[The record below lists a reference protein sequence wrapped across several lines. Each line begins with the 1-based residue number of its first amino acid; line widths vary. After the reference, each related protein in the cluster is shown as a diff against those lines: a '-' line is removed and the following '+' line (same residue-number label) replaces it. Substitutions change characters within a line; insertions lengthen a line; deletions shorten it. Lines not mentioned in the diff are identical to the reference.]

1 MAGPIARRPRD
12 GSAAKNGPHR
22 QTELPFDTA
31 NHTTFGDRAGLND
44 RTTAM
49 TSIPWEPGRFEIKT
63 ASGSEPVIGL
73 IGGPFGIR
81 QEPRRWR
88 PVWTVT
94 QLASGLRVTPGAGAG
109 FLDLA
114 LAKEFA
120 ERLLP
125 LADWSGGGALAEDEA
140 LATKAIGIWNDLIAR
155 DVAAA
160 NAQILAAYSQP
171 PSSQRASRRGNR

>member
-1 MAGPIARRPRD
+1 
-12 GSAAKNGPHR
+12 
-22 QTELPFDTA
+22 
-31 NHTTFGDRAGLND
+31 
-44 RTTAM
+44 M
-49 TSIPWEPGRFEIKT
+49 TSIPWQPGHFEIKT
-63 ASGSEPVIGL
+63 ANESEPVSGL
-73 IGGPFGIR
+73 VGGPFGLR

-94 QLASGLRVTPGAGAG
+94 HLASGLRATPGAGAG

-125 LADWSGGGALAEDEA
+125 LADWNAAGAFADDEA
-140 LATKAIGIWNDLIAR
+140 LAMKAAGIWNDLIAR

-160 NAQILAAYSQP
+160 NEQIFAAYGQP
-171 PSSQRASRRGNR
+171 SGGQRASRRGNR

>member
-1 MAGPIARRPRD
+1 MDRTDRLNCPWMP
-12 GSAAKNGPHR
+12 
-22 QTELPFDTA
+22 QTRS
-31 NHTTFGDRAGLND
+31 TFGYRAGFND

-49 TSIPWEPGRFEIKT
+49 TSIPWQPGHFEIKT
-63 ASGSEPVIGL
+63 ANGSEPVSGL
-73 IGGPFGIR
+73 VGGPFGIR
-81 QEPRRWR
+81 HEPRRWR

-94 QLASGLRVTPGAGAG
+94 HLASGLRATPGAG

-125 LADWSGGGALAEDEA
+125 LADWSAAGAFADDEA
-140 LATKAIGIWNDLIAR
+140 FAMKATGIWNDLIAR

-160 NAQILAAYSQP
+160 NEQIFAAYSQP
-171 PSSQRASRRGNR
+171 SGGQRASRRGNR

>member
-1 MAGPIARRPRD
+1 
-12 GSAAKNGPHR
+12 
-22 QTELPFDTA
+22 
-31 NHTTFGDRAGLND
+31 
-44 RTTAM
+44 M
-49 TSIPWEPGRFEIKT
+49 TSIPWQPGQLEIKT
-63 ASGSEPVIGL
+63 ASGPETVSGL
-73 IGGPFGIR
+73 LGGPFGIR
-81 QEPRRWR
+81 EESRRWR
-88 PVWTVT
+88 SVLTVT
-94 QLASGLRVTPGAGAG
+94 HLASGLRLTPGAGAG

-140 LATKAIGIWNDLIAR
+140 LATKVVGIWNGLIAR

-171 PSSQRASRRGNR
+171 SSSRRASRRGDQ

>member
-1 MAGPIARRPRD
+1 MRRPRD
-12 GSAAKNGPHR
+12 GRAAKNGPYR
-22 QTELPFDTA
+22 RTELPLDTA
-31 NHTTFGDRAGLND
+31 NRSGDRAGFNE
-44 RTTAM
+44 RTTAV
-49 TSIPWEPGRFEIKT
+49 TSIPWQPGRFEIKT
-63 ASGSEPVIGL
+63 ANGSVPVTGL
-73 IGGPFGIR
+73 VGGPFGIR

-94 QLASGLRVTPGAGAG
+94 DLASGLRATPGAGTG

-125 LADWSGGGALAEDEA
+125 LADWDAAGALAEDEA
-140 LATKAIGIWNDLIAR
+140 LATKVVGIWNDLIAR

-160 NAQILAAYSQP
+160 NAQIVAAYSQP
-171 PSSQRASRRGNR
+171 SGGRRAGRRGNR